1 MLVRRAMCGG
11 SHAQVTASSPQRKAM
26 ASEVAAVVRTDA
38 LSVYLSLPAVQLP
51 ALAVS
56 NEVVI
61 ERIRS
66 RFRGGTLQWKAVERA
81 VKLVFQSC
89 GTTVRHQEV
98 AEPAAPGLHA
108 ANRAADVLAENGLTA
123 DALDTVVYGSIAR
136 TVFEPATACE
146 VAARI
151 GAQRALAFDVVAAC
165 AGPLVA
171 LEQLLGKAA
180 IDPDWRLGVITSASL
195 SEGHLSYDIQSLEDL
210 ETLAAGLTIGNAS
223 TAFLVGRRPFRH
235 GGRIVATHTQGRSAH
250 HNLCKVPTN
259 GPFLSSRAT
268 LVQLAALVPQHVE
281 AVTRRAG
288 WRVEDVDLFIFHQP
302 SDRVLRGVARSLGVS
317 PDRVPQLHGVHANTE
332 ASAVPL
338 ALRTL
343 FDAGRLKAGMKI
355 LLGSAAAGFTMAS
368 ALVEWEG

>member
-1 MLVRRAMCGG
+1 M
-11 SHAQVTASSPQRKAM
+11 P
-26 ASEVAAVVRTDA
+26 
-38 LSVYLSLPAVQLP
+38 VYLSLPAANLP
-51 ALAVS
+51 PAVVP
-56 NEVVI
+56 NEAVI
-61 ERIRS
+61 ERVRA
-66 RFRGGTLQWKAVERA
+66 RFRGGALQWKALERA
-81 VKLVFQSC
+81 LRLVFQSC
-89 GTTVRHQEV
+89 GTTVRHQET

-108 ANRAADVLAENGLTA
+108 ANRAADVLREQELRA

-151 GAQRALAFDVVAAC
+151 GAHRALAFDVVAAC

-171 LEQLLGKAA
+171 VEQLLGKAA
-180 IDPDWRLGVITSASL
+180 IDPSWRLGVITSASL
-195 SEGHLSYDIQSLEDL
+195 SEGHLSYDIQVLDDL

-223 TAFLVGRRPFRH
+223 TAMLMGRRPFRH
-235 GGRIVATHTQGRSAH
+235 GGRIVATHTQGQSAQH
-250 HNLCKVPTN
+250 ALCQVPTN

-288 WRVEDVDLFIFHQP
+288 WAIRDVDLFVFHQP
-302 SDRVLRGVARSLGVS
+302 SDRVLRGVARTLGV
-317 PDRVPQLHGVHANTE
+317 PADRVPQLHGLHANTE

-343 FDAGRLKAGMKI
+343 HDTGRLRPGMKL

-368 ALVEWEG
+368 VLVEWEG